1 MFQINIVKNGEK
13 GNAPAFSFYRVSY
26 VEQRFGPAD
35 VQLDKLANANE

>member
-1 MFQINIVKNGEK
+1 MFQMNIVKNGEK
-13 GNAPAFSFYRVSY
+13 GNTLTFSFFRVSY